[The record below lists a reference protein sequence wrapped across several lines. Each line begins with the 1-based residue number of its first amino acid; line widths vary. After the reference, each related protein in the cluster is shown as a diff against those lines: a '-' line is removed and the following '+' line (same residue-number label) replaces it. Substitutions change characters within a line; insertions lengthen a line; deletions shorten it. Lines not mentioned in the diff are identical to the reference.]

1 LSLARADVAEDPIL
15 ARSFGLFAP
24 ARACGYTPAVARGFV
39 TAELRLVVRTA
50 TYTHADRR
58 TDSGARGKTKGGRVS
73 SRATVKSMENVDSLV
88 LEHLKALRNEL
99 RDFRQETREE
109 FAALKNRVGSLE
121 DQIANLHKQVAS
133 LHGDIA
139 VIHARLDRIDNRL
152 DRIETRLELVETP

>member
-1 LSLARADVAEDPIL
+1 MPRSSGRRKIRGRRAHEAKRDLAGDCPCQSDGL
-15 ARSFGLFAP
+15 AGGSGQ
-24 ARACGYTPAVARGFV
+24 AVRN
-39 TAELRLVVRTA
+39 
-50 TYTHADRR
+50 
-58 TDSGARGKTKGGRVS
+58 KTKGGWVS
-73 SRATVKSMENVDSLV
+73 SGAIIGSMEYVDSPV
-88 LEHLKALRNEL
+88 LEHLNALRNEV